1 LSILRTQLARV
12 EACDLLWDFLY
23 FVPDICDI
31 QNIELPSL
39 LKRETMDGGLAK
51 TDKGSETRDERFD
64 LKEELEKYVA
74 NDKHGASSFFLFDGK
89 LLKK

>member
-1 LSILRTQLARV
+1 
-12 EACDLLWDFLY
+12 
-23 FVPDICDI
+23 
-31 QNIELPSL
+31 
-39 LKRETMDGGLAK
+39 MDGGLAK